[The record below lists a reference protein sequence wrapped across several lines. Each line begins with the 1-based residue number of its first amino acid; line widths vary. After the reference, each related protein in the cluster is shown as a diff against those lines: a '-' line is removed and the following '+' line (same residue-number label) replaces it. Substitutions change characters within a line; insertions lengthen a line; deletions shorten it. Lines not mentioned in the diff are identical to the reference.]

1 MSKKELI
8 ARLKE
13 LVKGD
18 NLNNYWLK
26 EKKFGII
33 KYGYVI
39 YLNTNFII
47 LL

>member
-26 EKKFGII
+26 EKIEE
-33 KYGYVI
+33 
-39 YLNTNFII
+39 I
-47 LL
+47 LEEDTWQRN